1 MNMSRLLVTLFV
13 TGCMAHQSLIRS
25 ASDPSAACHALN
37 DAYPAQVLFP
47 SAPNYTVEAD
57 AIWNQAGWFDPTC
70 IFVPETAAILADGVR
85 TLSQSKTPFAVRSG
99 GHMPVAGHQSIQQ
112 GVMIAMT
119 HFIEKTTVSEP
130 NEFGT
135 SYLRAGA
142 AFRWIDIYAFLEERG
157 LLAAGGRVSS
167 VGSSLLLGGGLSY
180 FSGTRGWAANQ
191 VVNFEVVTADGQILQ
206 ANANE
211 HADLFWALKGGSNNF
226 GIVTRYDLKTFPTS
240 QMYGG
245 TVTWASEDTQK
256 YLDAQTAFILPGG
269 GADDPNA
276 AIMPNFGF
284 DPLTNLTNAGTVL
297 VYAGPDPNP
306 KALENFTAIPTTFS
320 TVAVQNFTSIVE
332 STSGYSPRD
341 RRWSFYNTAV
351 LASADTMDLLY
362 RHVVKNAQQILPGVN
377 CSVGAAVQPIT
388 TLIQQAA
395 RDNGG
400 DALNLDP
407 NGGSFV
413 VALIYGNWFDPA
425 YDVKIKEWTD
435 ATLSSIEAETKAKGL
450 YHPFKFLNDAGITQ
464 NPISTYGNGSSLPRM
479 KAVSDKY
486 DPDGVFQTLVP
497 GFKLGRELHFW
508 N

>member
-1 MNMSRLLVTLFV
+1 
-13 TGCMAHQSLIRS
+13 
-25 ASDPSAACHALN
+25 
-37 DAYPAQVLFP
+37 
-47 SAPNYTVEAD
+47 
-57 AIWNQAGWFDPTC
+57 
-70 IFVPETAAILADGVR
+70 
-85 TLSQSKTPFAVRSG
+85 
-99 GHMPVAGHQSIQQ
+99 MPVAGHQSIQQ

-119 HFIEKTTVSEP
+119 HFTEKTTVSEP

-167 VGSSLLLGGGLSY
+167 VGSSLVLGGGLSY
-180 FSGTRGWAANQ
+180 FSGTRGWAANE

-240 QMYGG
+240 PMYGG

-256 YLDAQTAFILPGG
+256 YLDAQTAF
-269 GADDPNA
+269 
-276 AIMPNFGF
+276 MPNFGF

-341 RRWSFYNTAV
+341 RR
-351 LASADTMDLLY
+351 
-362 RHVVKNAQQILPGVN
+362 
-377 CSVGAAVQPIT
+377 
-388 TLIQQAA
+388 
-395 RDNGG
+395 
-400 DALNLDP
+400 
-407 NGGSFV
+407 
-413 VALIYGNWFDPA
+413 
-425 YDVKIKEWTD
+425 
-435 ATLSSIEAETKAKGL
+435 
-450 YHPFKFLNDAGITQ
+450 
-464 NPISTYGNGSSLPRM
+464 
-479 KAVSDKY
+479 
-486 DPDGVFQTLVP
+486 
-497 GFKLGRELHFW
+497 
-508 N
+508 